1 MTSASERWKRVLKV
15 RAVQRRV
22 LEIQLFKSEAEAR
35 ALADLRD
42 RINAIRDAAQPLVGI
57 NDGVKLQYV
66 CELSSRL
73 NAASRALAYPSKRAA
88 EASIRD
94 KYAVLAAKQR
104 ETVIEK
110 LDTAAAQQE
119 AKNAQDRQLRANVFR
134 KSLKQGGTV

>member
-57 NDGVKLQYV
+57 NDGVKLQIG
-66 CELSSRL
+66 
-73 NAASRALAYPSKRAA
+73 RAH
-88 EASIRD
+88 
-94 KYAVLAAKQR
+94 V
-104 ETVIEK
+104 
-110 LDTAAAQQE
+110 
-119 AKNAQDRQLRANVFR
+119 
-134 KSLKQGGTV
+134 